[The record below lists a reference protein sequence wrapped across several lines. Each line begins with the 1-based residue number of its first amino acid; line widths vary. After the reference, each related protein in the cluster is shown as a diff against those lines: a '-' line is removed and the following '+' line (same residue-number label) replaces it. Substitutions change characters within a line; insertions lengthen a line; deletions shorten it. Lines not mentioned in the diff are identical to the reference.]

1 MTKNILTI
9 TIMMI
14 HILHHGHDD
23 NRCHDE
29 EKQDDYQSLSLS
41 LYSR

>member
-14 HILHHGHDD
+14 HILHHDHDD